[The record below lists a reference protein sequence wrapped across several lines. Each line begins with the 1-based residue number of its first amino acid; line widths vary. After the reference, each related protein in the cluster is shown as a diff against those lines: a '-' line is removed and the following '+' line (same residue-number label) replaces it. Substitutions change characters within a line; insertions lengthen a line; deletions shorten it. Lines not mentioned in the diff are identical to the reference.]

1 MMRPVPLLPGR
12 QQRQHHLP
20 FPPRSPW
27 HQARPPLLWS
37 TPSSPPPPIAMT
49 APRVALHTHAPASR
63 RRATPISSLRHLGL
77 LQVWA
82 SSRLQSTARCRVST
96 RVAFLP
102 TDEAQTQVPTFTAAS
117 MDAMTMW
124 RLQSTAR
131 CRVSTRVAF
140 LPTDEAQ
147 TQVPTFTAASM
158 DAMTMW
164 RLQSTARCTKQRV
177 SPRHGLVDP
186 AARPALVCTMSSRG
200 TPAVSTTV
208 AIKQTRD
215 A

>member
-1 MMRPVPLLPGR
+1 MSLPSSLLWLHCDGDDGTAAVQPQRITPKTQGWRQTTGQDMMRPVPLLPGR
-12 QQRQHHLP
+12 QRRQHHLL
-20 FPPRSPW
+20 FPPHSPW
-27 HQARPPLLWS
+27 PQARPPLLWS

-82 SSRLQSTARCRVST
+82 SSRLQR
-96 RVAFLP
+96 
-102 TDEAQTQVPTFTAAS
+102 
-117 MDAMTMW
+117 
-124 RLQSTAR
+124 TAR

-186 AARPALVCTMSSRG
+186 TARPALVCTMSSRG